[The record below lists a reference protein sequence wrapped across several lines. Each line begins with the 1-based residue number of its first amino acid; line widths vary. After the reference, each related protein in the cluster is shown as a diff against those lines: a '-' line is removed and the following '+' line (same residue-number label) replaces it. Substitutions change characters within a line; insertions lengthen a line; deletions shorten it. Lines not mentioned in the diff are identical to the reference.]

1 MKFTD
6 LELIPSVIINDIDP
20 KKLGRVRCAVPG
32 YINGETMAVSR
43 MPWIMPLN
51 MNGYQQFSHPMKG
64 QKVWVIKNHTNENEY
79 WYIPFFE
86 LNEDS
91 KSYLSQ
97 VYDQDHPEILF
108 SRNSGGYHA
117 LMTYDDKN
125 GYIVNINENLIA
137 VGKLSQPMPTSQ
149 TTDTTILVNL
159 DL

>member
-20 KKLGRVRCAVPG
+20 KKLGRVRCTVPG

-125 GYIVNINENLIA
+125 GYIVNINEKVIKIKP
-137 VGKLSQPMPTSQ
+137 VS
-149 TTDTTILVNL
+149 
-159 DL
+159 